1 MPITLSFRTAIIALV
16 LYRWEQ
22 AQNKSLVWSKAKNFQ
37 FEKRLELPQDFQAQS
52 GASLKL
58 PVRSQVAW
66 DNTGAFRTHPP
77 MPLLCPLP
85 TLPYPYFHSYTCTHH
100 TIHTHHT
107 SDLYPHAC
115 TPVSYFSHSL
125 VPTIIITI

>member
-85 TLPYPYFHSYTCTHH
+85 TLPYPYFHSYTCTTTLFTL
-100 TIHTHHT
+100 TILLTCILMPALL
-107 SDLYPHAC
+107 SPI
-115 TPVSYFSHSL
+115 SL
-125 VPTIIITI
+125 ILL